1 MDNILYSMQKTEY
14 VDIRTFFGRCMRSR
28 YHSRVRLGLL
38 SIDMTAAVDP
48 CALCLL
54 FLFAG
59 RGFLEGSSSPFGIDC
74 LQ

>member
-1 MDNILYSMQKTEY
+1 
-14 VDIRTFFGRCMRSR
+14 MRSR